1 MQVDKLILRRTF
13 QAPIAEV
20 YQAFLSAEALKEWWS
35 PEGFVA
41 VAAQVDARVGGQYS
55 LVMHSQT
62 GSDVVYVRGLYRE
75 ITPPTK
81 LVFTHVFEAGSTYPP
96 FTAAGLIGHETL
108 VTVELYP
115 QGDVTELVLVQE
127 QLPTPTADELVQLG
141 WQGIFEKLAGY
152 VGRAGHSGS
161 NGDT

>member
-1 MQVDKLILRRTF
+1 MQTDRLILRRTF
-13 QAPIAEV
+13 QASATELF
-20 YQAFLSAEALKEWWS
+20 QAFVSAAALKEWWS

-55 LVMHSQT
+55 LVMRSQT
-62 GSDVVYVRGLYRE
+62 DSHVVYVRGLYRE

-96 FTAAGLIGHETL
+96 FAAAGLIGHETL

-115 QGDVTELVLVQE
+115 ERDGTELVLVQE
-127 QLPTPTADELVQLG
+127 QLPTPAADELVRIG

-152 VGRAGHSGS
+152 VGKGS
-161 NGDT
+161 YSDI